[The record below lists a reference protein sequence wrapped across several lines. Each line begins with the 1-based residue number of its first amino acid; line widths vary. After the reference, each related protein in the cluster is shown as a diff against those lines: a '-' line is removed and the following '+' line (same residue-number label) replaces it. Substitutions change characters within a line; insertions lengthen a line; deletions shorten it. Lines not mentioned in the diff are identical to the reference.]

1 MVDWLK
7 EAKLSSFAEASIAQ
21 GYDDVSV
28 VAQMAETEI
37 DEWAHAVSMMP
48 GFKAKLKRA
57 WRRLGDVFD
66 FSLLL
71 PLTQLIAR
79 PYLQSVFN
87 LSSILESLFNHSHHL

>member
-57 WRRLGDVFD
+57 WRRLGEPVSLCSTFR
-66 FSLLL
+66 FCSLQSLLSFSD
-71 PLTQLIAR
+71 R
-79 PYLQSVFN
+79 PYF
-87 LSSILESLFNHSHHL
+87 IL